1 VAPFGLTGTPS
12 KADVPYGSEP
22 LQTLDLYL
30 PDGAVAAPML
40 LFVHGGGWSTGD
52 KSDLAWLGQQLARQ
66 GVLVAL
72 PNYRLSPAVQHPT
85 HAQDVARAV
94 AWFYRNGASYGG
106 DPRHLYLAGHSAGA
120 HLASLVALD
129 PTYLAAAGLN
139 AGALRGVAGIS
150 GAGYDLDAQ
159 YASTPMAPV
168 FYSVF
173 GSDTSRWA
181 NAAPL
186 HYVQPYAPP
195 FLLVH
200 GLDDTQAPATS
211 TETFATALQAQGVP
225 MELDLMPGKEHG
237 TALIASVGHLREW
250 ITQRDAPPPTVRATA
265 TTGGAVT
272 P

>member
-1 VAPFGLTGTPS
+1 LV
-12 KADVPYGSEP
+12 
-22 LQTLDLYL
+22 
-30 PDGAVAAPML
+30 
-40 LFVHGGGWSTGD
+40 LFVHGGGWSLGD
-52 KSDLAWLGQQLARQ
+52 KSDLAWLGEQLARQ
-66 GVLVAL
+66 GVLVAV

-85 HAQDVARAV
+85 HVRDVAQAV
-94 AWFYRNGASYGG
+94 AWLSRQGASYGG

-129 PTYLAAAGLN
+129 PTYLAAVGLN
-139 AGALRGVAGIS
+139 AGALRGVIGIS

-181 NAAPL
+181 SAAPVR
-186 HYVQPYAPP
+186 YVQPYAPP

-211 TETFATALQAQGVP
+211 TQTFAAALQGQGVP
-225 MELDLMPGKEHG
+225 TDLDLMPGKEHG
-237 TALIASVGHLREW
+237 TALIASVGRLREW
-250 ITQRDAPPPTVRATA
+250 IAQRDAPPPAMRAPAPT
-265 TTGGAVT
+265 GAV
-272 P
+272 PRP

>member
-1 VAPFGLTGTPS
+1 M
-12 KADVPYGSEP
+12 
-22 LQTLDLYL
+22 LDLYR

-52 KSDLAWLGQQLARQ
+52 KSELAWLGEQLARQ
-66 GVLVAL
+66 GVLVAV

-85 HAQDVARAV
+85 HVQDVARAV
-94 AWFYRNGASYGG
+94 AWFARQGASYGG

-129 PTYLAAAGLN
+129 PTYLAATGLN
-139 AGALRGVAGIS
+139 AGAVRGVAGIS

-159 YASTPMAPV
+159 YASTPMAPI

-173 GSDTSRWA
+173 GSDTARWA
-181 NAAPL
+181 SAAPL
-186 HYVQPYAPP
+186 RYVQLYAPP

-200 GLDDTQAPATS
+200 GLDDTQAPATG
-211 TETFATALQAQGVP
+211 TQTFAAALQRQGVP
-225 MELDLMPGKEHG
+225 TELELMPGKEHG
-237 TALIASVGHLREW
+237 TALIASVGHLRQW
-250 ITQRDAPPPTVRATA
+250 IAQNDAPPPAIRATGA
-265 TTGGAVT
+265 TGTAVT